1 MAGKSSIV
9 KKDAKTRKA
18 IKQGLI
24 DGVPVRTIATQ
35 TDTNWSSIQRYKGKV
50 QKEIAEK
57 ASEDIQE
64 TYDLFKESIGTWE
77 MMQKDYVSLFK
88 MYYEKSMQGDKD
100 AKKALK
106 QLLAIGKELRPLT
119 ADIVKIIGD
128 IREAT
133 EVNNRPALI
142 VAQISQIIQT
152 SDIKDREV
160 LLDRIRIIADK

>member
-1 MAGKSSIV
+1 MGRTSAVDKLDAETKKKVKEYIV
-9 KKDAKTRKA
+9 NKKTVREIARHIDTSKDA
-18 IKQGLI
+18 
-24 DGVPVRTIATQ
+24 V
-35 TDTNWSSIQRYKGKV
+35 QRYKDKM
-50 QKEIAEK
+50 K
-57 ASEDIQE
+57 EDIATKAAQDVQE

-77 MMQKDYVSLFK
+77 MMQKDYVALFK
-88 MYYEKSMQGDKD
+88 MYYEKSMQGDKE

-128 IREAT
+128 IKETT

-160 LLDRIRIIADK
+160 LLDRIRIIADR